1 MTPRLLGVDVGTSM
15 VKAVIFDLE
24 GVEIGAGAQPVD
36 VRSPRPGWT
45 EQDMDAVWVAAA
57 HAVRQAVERAGGPE
71 GVAAVAVAGQGDGA
85 WMIDADGRP
94 VTAAALWSDGRAARV
109 VDGWADSG
117 SLSRLYERGGTV
129 LWPGSQA
136 ALLAW
141 YREEQP
147 DVLARATTVFC
158 CKDWVRFR
166 LTGML
171 GTDETDG
178 SIPFMDLASRTID
191 PGQLGILGLADLG
204 HLVPPVS
211 RCDEVVGAVTQ
222 AAAAMTGLPAGT
234 PVVAGLLDV
243 AANAVGVGAI
253 DGGQAMV
260 TLGTTALSAVVLD
273 RPVFEPPDIGA
284 SVCHAPVGRWMRA
297 FGAMAGT
304 PNLDWYLGTLGEV
317 LRVEAAA
324 TGRDVFALLEETMA
338 ASTPGARGV
347 LYHPYL
353 LGERVPFMAPEASG
367 AFFGLTMATRRA
379 DVARAVAEGV
389 AFAVRH
395 CLEAIG
401 APVTEVRLSGG
412 GARSRTWSQ
421 ILADVTGATMSL
433 PAGSQFGALGAAM
446 VAGVG
451 VGLYPEYATAVRRC
465 VRVERVHEPSTERH
479 AAYDA
484 RFRLFLELIE
494 AVRPYWPRLPEEDE
508 PAGPA
513 DG

>member
-1 MTPRLLGVDVGTSM
+1 
-15 VKAVIFDLE
+15 
-24 GVEIGAGAQPVD
+24 
-36 VRSPRPGWT
+36 
-45 EQDMDAVWVAAA
+45 
-57 HAVRQAVERAGGPE
+57 
-71 GVAAVAVAGQGDGA
+71 
-85 WMIDADGRP
+85 
-94 VTAAALWSDGRAARV
+94 
-109 VDGWADSG
+109 
-117 SLSRLYERGGTV
+117 
-129 LWPGSQA
+129 
-136 ALLAW
+136 
-141 YREEQP
+141 
-147 DVLARATTVFC
+147 
-158 CKDWVRFR
+158 
-166 LTGML
+166 
-171 GTDETDG
+171 
-178 SIPFMDLASRTID
+178 
-191 PGQLGILGLADLG
+191 
-204 HLVPPVS
+204 
-211 RCDEVVGAVTQ
+211 
-222 AAAAMTGLPAGT
+222 
-234 PVVAGLLDV
+234 
-243 AANAVGVGAI
+243 
-253 DGGQAMV
+253 
-260 TLGTTALSAVVLD
+260 
-273 RPVFEPPDIGA
+273 
-284 SVCHAPVGRWMRA
+284 
-297 FGAMAGT
+297 
-304 PNLDWYLGTLGEV
+304 
-317 LRVEAAA
+317 
-324 TGRDVFALLEETMA
+324 LLEETMA

-465 VRVERVHEPSTERH
+465 VRVERVHEPSAERRD
-479 AAYDA
+479 AYDA